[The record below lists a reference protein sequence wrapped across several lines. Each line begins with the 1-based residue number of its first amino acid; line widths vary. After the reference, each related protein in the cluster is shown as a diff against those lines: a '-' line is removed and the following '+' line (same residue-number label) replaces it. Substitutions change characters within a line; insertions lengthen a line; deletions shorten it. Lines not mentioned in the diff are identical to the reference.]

1 MSIDFLSSLIP
12 SENIELWND
21 YLKFINLGKSRFF
34 YEKDRVAVKEEK
46 LRLLE
51 KAIRRDLPASDNIL
65 SQLQKEF
72 VQENLSVSLLSD
84 WLSVWRYTAT
94 LPLPLNEK
102 RLSDIIGYAASP
114 TARMIIALNNENP
127 SIYLPFSSLVSAVLF
142 IDMEYGKSDL
152 FKGAKWSLKQ
162 KRSKLKGWLK
172 NSRILLS
179 VIRSKRLKFKMA
191 LLLNRLKIYES
202 CFQNNKQYKI
212 GFLDEVR
219 IFLYSIWQFMM
230 IRYKSVVVKGM

>member
-1 MSIDFLSSLIP
+1 MPIDFLTSLIP
-12 SENIELWND
+12 SQNLELWNN

-34 YEKDRVAVKEEK
+34 YEKDRISCKEEK

-51 KAIRRDLPASDNIL
+51 KAVRRDLPVSDNIL
-65 SQLQKEF
+65 SRLQQEF
-72 VQENLSVSLLSD
+72 LQENLSVSLLSD
-84 WLSVWRYTAT
+84 WLAVWRYTAT

-114 TARMIIALNNENP
+114 AARMIIALNNENP

-142 IDMEYGKSDL
+142 MAMETEKDDL
-152 FKGAKWSLKQ
+152 FKGSKWSLKQ

-179 VIRSKRLKFKMA
+179 VIRSKRLKFKTA
-191 LLLNRLKIYES
+191 LLLNRLKIYERD
-202 CFQNNKQYKI
+202 FQNNKQFKI
-212 GFLDEVR
+212 GFLDEVS
-219 IFLYSIWQFMM
+219 IFLYSMCQFMT
-230 IRYKSVVVKGM
+230 IRYKSVAIKEM

>member
-1 MSIDFLSSLIP
+1 MSIDFLSTLIP
-12 SENIELWND
+12 SKNLELWND
-21 YLKFINLGKSRFF
+21 YLKFISMGKSRFS
-34 YEKDRVAVKEEK
+34 YEKDRVSAKEEK

-51 KAIRRDLPASDNIL
+51 KAVRRDLPASKNIL
-65 SQLQKEF
+65 SRLQQEF
-72 VQENLSVSLLSD
+72 LQENLSVSLLSD
-84 WLSVWRYTAT
+84 WLYVWRYSAT
-94 LPLPLNEK
+94 LPLPLNER

-142 IDMEYGKSDL
+142 MAMENGKSDL

-179 VIRSKRLKFKMA
+179 VIRSKRLKFKTA
-191 LLLNRLKIYES
+191 LLLNRLKVYERD
-202 CFQNNKQYKI
+202 FQNNKQCQI
-212 GFLDEVR
+212 GFLDEIR
-219 IFLYSIWQFMM
+219 IFLYSIWQFMA
-230 IRYKSVVVKGM
+230 IRYKSIIIKEM